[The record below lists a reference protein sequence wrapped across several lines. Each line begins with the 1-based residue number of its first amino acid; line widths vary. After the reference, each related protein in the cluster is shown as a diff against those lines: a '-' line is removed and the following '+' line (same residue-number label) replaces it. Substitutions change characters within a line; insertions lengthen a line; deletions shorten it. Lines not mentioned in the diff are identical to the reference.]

1 MAIFPF
7 LMDLQLFCYFQIF
20 VVFALKWKDMVHLGV
35 GVRPSVVGIISSK
48 RTVIGQD
55 FDLRHLHSVS
65 HLDSNQEPKYDLE
78 LCFWYI
84 QILFGTSVNLTRDRV
99 NPIWDR
105 MNRFATGWIWGFGTR
120 WIRFGTG
127 INSSRKSLDSI
138 RDRMNR
144 LGTGWIWFGT
154 G

>member
-1 MAIFPF
+1 
-7 LMDLQLFCYFQIF
+7 MDLQLFCYFQIF

-78 LCFWYI
+78 LCFSYI
-84 QILFGTSVNLTRDRV
+84 QILFGTTVNLTRDRV
-99 NPIWDR
+99 N
-105 MNRFATGWIWGFGTR
+105 
-120 WIRFGTG
+120 RFGTG
-127 INSSRKSLDSI
+127 
-138 RDRMNR
+138 
-144 LGTGWIWFGT
+144 
-154 G
+154 